1 MLQPIDAKYITTF
14 DYSTTY
20 ALIQMLQEQHI
31 RLAQLDSPTAQRSL
45 TARNYGSG
53 LNGLQDY
60 LNQTGQSLPTKS
72 ALEDWRQSML
82 DDGKSVSTVNMR
94 LAAVR
99 KLLRGV
105 ADDVTDITVKTVLR
119 DWATV
124 ADAKAVQKQDTI
136 ETDYGKRFTLASVK
150 ALLGSIDI
158 RHLKGM
164 RDRALIAVML
174 GAGLRVSEVAKLTL
188 RDVFLTTN
196 ENGQKGIHI
205 RDSKHHKSRVVVLDG
220 WNSWVFKAVK
230 AYTDLLDISADREPD
245 AVIFRGVKIVKRN
258 FKHQGTVYSSVGE
271 KISVRNIETAIG
283 EYSAEYAGQPVQIA
297 CHDLRRTYA
306 KLCKQSGMSWEALR
320 ANMGH
325 SSVTI
330 TEAYVGHDVD
340 WMERIPNWKIDI

>member
-1 MLQPIDAKYITTF
+1 MLQPLDAKQITTF
-14 DYSTTY
+14 DPSTTA
-20 ALIQMLQEQHI
+20 ALIGMLQEQHL
-31 RLAQLDSPTAQRSL
+31 RLAQLDRDPADRSL

-53 LNGLQDY
+53 LNGLRDF
-60 LNQTGQSLPTKS
+60 LNATGQALPTKGI
-72 ALEDWRQSML
+72 LEDWRQSMI
-82 DDGKSVSTVNMR
+82 DDGKSVNTINAR

-105 ADDVTDITVKTVLR
+105 ADDATDITVKTVLR

-124 ADAKAVQKQDTI
+124 ADAKVVQKQDAI
-136 ETDYGKRFTLASVK
+136 ESDYGKRFTLASVK
-150 ALLGSIDI
+150 SLLKSIDI
-158 RHLKGM
+158 DNLKGL

-196 ENGQKGIHI
+196 ENGQKGIHV
-205 RDSKHHKSRVVVLDG
+205 RDGKHHKSRVVVLDG

-230 AYTDLLDISADREPD
+230 TYTNRLELSADIDPD
-245 AVIFRGVKIVKRN
+245 VAVFRGVQIVHRNNKR
-258 FKHQGTVYSSVGE
+258 QGSVYRSIGD
-271 KISVRNIETAIG
+271 KISIRNIEAAIG
-283 EYSAEYAGQPVQIA
+283 GYTVEYAGDIVNIA

-330 TEAYVGHDVD
+330 TEAYVGHEVD